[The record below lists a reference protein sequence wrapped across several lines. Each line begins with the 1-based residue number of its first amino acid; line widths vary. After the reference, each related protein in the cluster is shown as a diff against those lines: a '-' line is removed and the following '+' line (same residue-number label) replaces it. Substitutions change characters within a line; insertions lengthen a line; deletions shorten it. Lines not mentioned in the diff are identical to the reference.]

1 MELSARAASQAG
13 PPGIPCSA
21 LLTPSLD
28 EGMGNPQAGPC
39 SPTKG
44 RWGWRTAPPTFLLP
58 RMGRVWL
65 PHWLPTSLSQ
75 GSGPIQNFVLAAV
88 LEPRNGLGGHG
99 LVMNKLMV
107 LMVGLDL
114 KGLFQL

>member
-1 MELSARAASQAG
+1 MKEWETPRLAPAAQPRGGGAGELLLLLSCCPEWEG
-13 PPGIPCSA
+13 CGYPIGLPCLFLKA
-21 LLTPSLD
+21 LVPYRR
-28 EGMGNPQAGPC
+28 G
-39 SPTKG
+39 
-44 RWGWRTAPPTFLLP
+44 
-58 RMGRVWL
+58 
-65 PHWLPTSLSQ
+65 
-75 GSGPIQNFVLAAV
+75 FVPAAV